1 MTGSIAE
8 KVDRAVELDR
18 LIKRHKKEL
27 DGIKADLQSLA
38 LADMENK
45 NIKYVQLF
53 GNAGS
58 CEAAY
63 KEKFE
68 VDNFSLLVEVVG
80 DLVRD
85 KVIRKEE
92 VKFDVDGRFKEVL
105 IALYKGQ
112 YGVHDLDS
120 ILAGMGLDEK
130 QIKVAKKKLKGD
142 FKKDKAVL
150 LSLGVS
156 GDREE
161 ELDAIREAKNLELI
175 ERYFTLETLD
185 IEKLKKCIWVED
197 SLSIALNYDTA
208 DSGERLGA

>member
-1 MTGSIAE
+1 MTIAE
-8 KVDRAVELDR
+8 IVDRAVELDK
-18 LIKRHKKEL
+18 LIKRYKKEL

-38 LADMENK
+38 LTDMENK

-53 GNAGS
+53 GRAGN

-80 DLVRD
+80 ELVKD
-85 KVIRKEE
+85 KVVRKEE
-92 VKFDVDGRFKEVL
+92 VKFDVEGRFKEAL

-112 YGVHDLDS
+112 YGVHDLDG

-130 QIKVAKKKLKGD
+130 QIKVARKKLKGD

-150 LSLGVS
+150 ESLGVT

-161 ELDAIREAKNLELI
+161 ELDAIKEAKNLELI
-175 ERYFTLETLD
+175 ERYFDLATLD

-197 SLSIALNYDTA
+197 SLSIALNYDA
-208 DSGERLGA
+208 DDAEERMSA